1 MSKKHQLLYGP
12 LNSDSVVSFFQELY
26 KQHHKIFVLV
36 DENTQEH
43 CWPLLVYQFDALKN
57 AEILLIPAGETQ
69 KDIEITIQLWE
80 ILTQYNASRNDII
93 INLGGGVIT
102 DLGGFIASTFKRGM
116 HFINIPTTLLGMVD
130 AAIGGKNGINFQ
142 GYKNQIGTYNQ
153 PDVTIISA
161 EFLAT
166 LPEQEVLSGMAE
178 MIKHGL
184 IADQSHYEAL
194 VSGQSPNENSQELIS
209 ASANIKNN
217 IVEKDFKESGL
228 RKLLNYGHTVG
239 HAIESYSHAID
250 KPIPHGFAI
259 AYGMCIENEIANLL
273 NILDSGTKNQV
284 NKQISSIYPKI
295 AQELLNTETLIDLM
309 KQDKKSKN
317 DSITMALIEKVGQG
331 KIVEAITPEVIAKG
345 IENFKNAT

>member
-12 LNSDSVVSFFQELY
+12 LNSDSVVSFFQELD

-43 CWPLLVYQFDALKN
+43 CWPLLVYQFDALQN

-80 ILTQYNASRNDII
+80 ILTQYNASRNDVI

-116 HFINIPTTLLGMVD
+116 YFINIPTTLLGMVD

-142 GYKNQIGTYNQ
+142 GYKNQIGTFNQ

-166 LPEQEVLSGMAE
+166 LPEQELRSGMAE

-184 IADQSHYEAL
+184 IADQNHYESIINGGL
-194 VSGQSPNENSQELIS
+194 PNEKSQHLIK
-209 ASANIKNN
+209 ASAKIKYD
-217 IVEKDFKESGL
+217 IVEKDFKESSL

-239 HAIESYSHAID
+239 HAIESCSHSINQV
-250 KPIPHGFAI
+250 ISHGFAI
-259 AYGMCIENEIANLL
+259 AYGMCIENEIAALL
-273 NILDSGTKNQV
+273 GILDNETKNQV
-284 NKQISSIYPKI
+284 NKQISRLYPKI
-295 AQELLNTETLIDLM
+295 SQELLNAEVLLDLI
-309 KQDKKSKN
+309 KHDKKSKN
-317 DSITMALIEKVGQG
+317 NAITMALIGKIGCG
-331 KIVEAITPEVIAKG
+331 KIVEDIASEVITKG
-345 IENFKNAT
+345 IENFRNAI